1 MEIGKVPENI
11 LKRSVFKQIH
21 HRRPEVLVHPG
32 VGEDCCAVAVDEGE
46 ALVFSTDPITGTDK
60 GIGRL
65 AVHIN
70 ANDIASSGAEPI
82 GILTSIILPPEAKES
97 DLKQVMGD
105 IEKACDE
112 LGIEIMGGHTEV
124 SDVVRRTVINVTCIG
139 KVKKDKFIP
148 TGGLSV
154 GDEIVMTKWAG
165 LEGTSIIATEK
176 AGVLRRTLPEE
187 LIETAASYVKYLSV
201 VPEAVIAA
209 SAGATAM
216 HDITEGGVFGA
227 LWEIGA
233 ASGVGITADLRKIP
247 IKQETI
253 EVCEVFDINPYMLVS
268 SGSMLIGCL
277 HGNELVEKLAHKGIP
292 ATVIGRATEGNDRV
306 VVNKDEIRYLGP
318 ATSDELYK
326 IYFQK

>member
-21 HRRPEVLVHPG
+21 HRRQEILVHPG
-32 VGEDCCAVAVDEGE
+32 VGEDCCALAVDEDA

-60 GIGRL
+60 GTGRL

-82 GILTSIILPPEAKES
+82 GILVSIILSPDAAES
-97 DLKQVMGD
+97 DLKQIMRD
-105 IEKACDE
+105 IEEACGE

-124 SDVVRRTVINVTCIG
+124 SDVVKRTVINVTCVG

-165 LEGTSIIATEK
+165 IEGTSIIAAEK
-176 AGVLRRTLPEE
+176 AHVLRQTLPEE
-187 LIETAASYVKYLSV
+187 LIETAASYKKYLSV
-201 VPEAVIAA
+201 VPEAAVAA
-209 SAGATAM
+209 EAGASAM
-216 HDITEGGVFGA
+216 HDVTEGGIFGA

-247 IKQETI
+247 IKQETVEI
-253 EVCEVFDINPYMLVS
+253 CEVFGINPYMLIS

-277 HGNELVEKLAHKGIP
+277 HGNELVEKLAKKGIS
-292 ATVIGRATEGNDRV
+292 AAVIGRATESNDRV
-306 VVNKDEIRYLGP
+306 VINGEETRYLGP
-318 ATSDELYK
+318 AVSDELYK
-326 IYFQK
+326 IYK